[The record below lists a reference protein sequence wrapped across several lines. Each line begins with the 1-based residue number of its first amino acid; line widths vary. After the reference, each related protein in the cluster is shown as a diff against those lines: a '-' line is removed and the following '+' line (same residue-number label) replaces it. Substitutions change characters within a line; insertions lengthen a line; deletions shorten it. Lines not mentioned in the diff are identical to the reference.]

1 MPPPAGA
8 TAFRI
13 STRHQTNKA
22 LHALGAEPAPNQS
35 ARTLIVIRVLR
46 LTKPEPYRIA
56 LILVGDQGQL
66 WEGAGGDVFDALMNL
81 RLELEP
87 VGIRVCCNGA
97 RANAWSSGTQRDMGQ
112 GYEVYLLGLER
123 SGRPASVQ
131 TLDPAPC
138 EEVVTVAEQRAFHER
153 WLARQQ

>member
-1 MPPPAGA
+1 MSGWLW
-8 TAFRI
+8 T
-13 STRHQTNKA
+13 
-22 LHALGAEPAPNQS
+22 
-35 ARTLIVIRVLR
+35 LR

-97 RANAWSSGTQRDMGQ
+97 RANAWSSGMQRDMGQ

-123 SGRPASVQ
+123 SGRPASIQ

-153 WLARQQ
+153 WLARQP